1 MNKYKEITDSMDK
14 HNILSIATSV
24 MEVAPGKYMKGRPHQ
39 LPGLYRF
46 LLLLVIRRYSVNGDA
61 SDWMYEATGAYAFGI
76 EVLLFDWSLSL

>member
-46 LLLLVIRRYSVNGDA
+46 LSY
-61 SDWMYEATGAYAFGI
+61 
-76 EVLLFDWSLSL
+76 LLFVGIRSMEMRVTGCMKLLELMHLVLRYCCLIDL